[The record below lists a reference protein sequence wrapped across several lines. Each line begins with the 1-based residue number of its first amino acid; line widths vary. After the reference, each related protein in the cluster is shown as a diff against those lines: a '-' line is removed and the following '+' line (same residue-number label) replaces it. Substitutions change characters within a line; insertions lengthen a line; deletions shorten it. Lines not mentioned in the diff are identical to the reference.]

1 MKEVFLDVPG
11 YEKLY
16 QISNVGNVK
25 NIKTGRI
32 LRPFKNTQGYLC
44 LNLFKNGTKRTARVH
59 RLVAQSFIPNPQ
71 NLPQVNHKDEIR
83 TNNVVGNLEWCDA
96 QYNNNYG
103 TRTKRSAESHQKPIL
118 QFDKN
123 GLYLRE
129 WSSATKASERLN
141 IPQGNIC
148 KCCLGHRGSAGG
160 YIWKYKN

>member
-1 MKEVFLDVPG
+1 MKEVFLDIPN
-11 YEKLY
+11 YEGLY
-16 QISNVGNVK
+16 QVSNFGNVK
-25 NIKTGRI
+25 NIRTGK
-32 LRPFKNTQGYLC
+32 LLKPFKNTYGYLY
-44 LNLFKNGTKRTARVH
+44 LNLSKNGTKRKVRVH

-83 TNNVVGNLEWCDA
+83 TNNSVDNLEWCDA

-123 GLYLRE
+123 GNFIRE
-129 WSSATKASERLN
+129 WVGQCEASNKLN

-148 KCCLGHRGSAGG
+148 NFCNGIRSSAGG